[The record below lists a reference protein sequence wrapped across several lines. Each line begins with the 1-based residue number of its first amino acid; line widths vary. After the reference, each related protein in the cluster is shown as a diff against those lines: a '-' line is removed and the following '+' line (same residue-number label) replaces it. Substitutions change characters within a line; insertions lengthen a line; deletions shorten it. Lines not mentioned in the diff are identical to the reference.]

1 MLLFESASKAGRRHL
16 PSGHKDIVEVHL
28 WTKLPILHLT
38 LLVSVQRFKNFRKI
52 FKGLGFGAAG
62 ERREL
67 VLPPRGW
74 PGGVAGG
81 LGPPSLV
88 PVQAR
93 WRQRIFPVQ
102 DPHRAQRHLVP

>member
-1 MLLFESASKAGRRHL
+1 MGRCGSASLDKAANF
-16 PSGHKDIVEVHL
+16 PSNATCFSVEFQN
-28 WTKLPILHLT
+28 
-38 LLVSVQRFKNFRKI
+38 VSKK

-81 LGPPSLV
+81 LGPPGVV

-102 DPHRAQRHLVP
+102 DPHRTQRHLVP